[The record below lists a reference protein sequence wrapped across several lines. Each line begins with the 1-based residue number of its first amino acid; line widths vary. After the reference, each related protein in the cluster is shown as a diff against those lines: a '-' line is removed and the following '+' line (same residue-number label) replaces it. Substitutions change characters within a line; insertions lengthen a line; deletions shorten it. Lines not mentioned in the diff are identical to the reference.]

1 MRDKQLRQDILDE
14 LEYEPSLC
22 ATNIGVAV
30 EDGVVTLTGH
40 VRSYSEKLAA
50 ERAVRRVG
58 GVRAIAEEIEVR
70 LPNESK
76 TADDEIAKRAAHILH
91 WDTRVPD
98 DLIQITVRD
107 GRVTLAGEVE
117 WQYQRQAAEND
128 IYRLSGVIRVNN
140 QITLKVHV
148 QVPDVEKRIVQALK
162 RSAEI
167 EAKDIR
173 VSVREG
179 TVILEGK
186 VHDLDERD
194 AVVDAAWSAPGVRNI
209 EDRLTVGR

>member
-1 MRDKQLRQDILDE
+1 MGDKQLRQDILDE

-40 VRSYSEKLAA
+40 VASSAERLAA

-70 LPNESK
+70 LPTESK

-98 DLIQITVRD
+98 DLIQITVRA
-107 GRVTLAGEVE
+107 GRVTLAGDVE

-128 IYRLSGVIRVNN
+128 IHRLSGVIHVNN
-140 QITLKVHV
+140 QITLKPHV
-148 QVPDVEKRIVQALK
+148 QVSDVQKRIVQALK

-167 EAKDIR
+167 EAEDIR

-179 TVILEGK
+179 TVVLEGK
-186 VHDLDERD
+186 VHDLAERD
-194 AVVDAAWSAPGVRNI
+194 AVEDAAWSAPGVRNV
-209 EDRLTVGR
+209 EDHLAIGR

>member
-1 MRDKQLRQDILDE
+1 M
-14 LEYEPSLC
+14 
-22 ATNIGVAV
+22 
-30 EDGVVTLTGH
+30 
-40 VRSYSEKLAA
+40 
-50 ERAVRRVG
+50 
-58 GVRAIAEEIEVR
+58 
-70 LPNESK
+70 
-76 TADDEIAKRAAHILH
+76 
-91 WDTRVPD
+91 
-98 DLIQITVRD
+98 IQITVRD

-128 IYRLSGVIRVNN
+128 IHRLSGVIRVNN
-140 QITLKVHV
+140 QITLKAHV
-148 QVPDVEKRIVQALK
+148 QVFDVEKRIVQALK

-194 AVVDAAWSAPGVRNI
+194 AVEDAAWSAPGVRNV